1 MYRLIISPQAQKE
14 LKKIKKAHQLPI
26 RLLIEEIREDPQ
38 LGKSLSRDLKGKFSY
53 RLGVYRIIYKINKK
67 DQIINIFSVGHRS
80 KVYD

>member
-53 RLGVYRIIYKINKK
+53 RLGVYRIIYKVNQK
-67 DQIINIFSVGHRS
+67 DGTINIISVGHRS
-80 KVYD
+80 KIYD

>member
-14 LKKIKKAHQLPI
+14 LKKIKKAYQLPI

-53 RLGVYRIIYKINKK
+53 RLGVYRIIYKVNQK
-67 DQIINIFSVGHRS
+67 DGIINIISVGHRS
-80 KVYD
+80 KIYD

>member
-38 LGKSLSRDLKGKFSY
+38 LGKSLNRDLKGKFSY
-53 RLGVYRIIYKINKK
+53 RLGVYRIIYKVNQK
-67 DQIINIFSVGHRS
+67 DGIINIISVGHRS
-80 KVYD
+80 KIYD